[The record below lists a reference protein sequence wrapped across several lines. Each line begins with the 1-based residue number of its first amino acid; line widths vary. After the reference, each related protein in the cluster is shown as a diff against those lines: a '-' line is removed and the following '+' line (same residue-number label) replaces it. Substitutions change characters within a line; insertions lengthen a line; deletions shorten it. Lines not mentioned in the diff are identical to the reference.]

1 MQIELRNWRFED
13 KEELIA
19 ICNAIDR
26 TYLSNRVPYPYT
38 DDSAEWWLNIVAEND
53 GKTGLFREIVV
64 DGRILGT
71 VSVEKKTDVRGK
83 DAVIG
88 YYLLPEET
96 SKGIVTQAVKL
107 LCELAFEKLD
117 IIRITGEVCE
127 PNIASRRVLEKN
139 GFALEGTMKNAVV
152 KDGCVYN
159 LCVYGK
165 VK

>member
-26 TYLSNRVPYPYT
+26 RYLSNRVPYPYT
-38 DDSAEWWLNIVAEND
+38 DDSAEWWLNMVAEND

-71 VSVEKKTDVRGK
+71 VSVEKKTDVYCK

-117 IIRITGEVCE
+117 IIRITGKVCE

-152 KDGCVYN
+152 KDGRVYN